1 MHPDIEQVGPGD
13 CPICGMALEPK
24 TVLLEEEGP
33 SAEYLDMRR
42 RFRVSAA
49 LSLPLLI
56 WVMGEHLLGL
66 GHAIPRQMAHW
77 LQLALATPVVL
88 WAGWPIFN
96 RGWASFQNLSPNM
109 WTLIGI
115 GVGAAYLYSVI
126 ATIVPGIF
134 PAAFRGLEGQVDVYF
149 EAAAVI
155 VALVLLGQVL
165 ELRARERTSG
175 AIKALLQLA
184 PETARRVRDGGVD

>member
-1 MHPDIEQVGPGD
+1 MHPEIEQVGPGD

-24 TVLLEEEGP
+24 TVLLEEGP

-42 RFRVSAA
+42 RFWVSAA

-88 WAGWPIFN
+88 GPGGRSSSAAGH
-96 RGWASFQNLSPNM
+96 RSRS
-109 WTLIGI
+109 
-115 GVGAAYLYSVI
+115 S
-126 ATIVPGIF
+126 
-134 PAAFRGLEGQVDVYF
+134 
-149 EAAAVI
+149 
-155 VALVLLGQVL
+155 
-165 ELRARERTSG
+165 ARTCGR
-175 AIKALLQLA
+175 
-184 PETARRVRDGGVD
+184 